1 MFEITPKQYPDISTR
16 WLLEETDNIQGLI
29 EIIANE
35 LVEYLDFSRLEI
47 DKTSY
52 ITDILK
58 TLESDLVFTVPFREE
73 VSSDELVIYI
83 LIEHQ
88 STVDPMMPFR
98 ILNYMCQIWDN
109 QRRKLEA
116 SDVPK
121 SKWRLRPILPIVFYT
136 GAQQWKT
143 PIDLSVIMDVPDLL
157 ERFVPKFDTLFLG
170 VKETDPSDLTK
181 SENPFGWLLKV
192 LQDEQADEETLR
204 RSLGEVLVHIESLDT
219 LSANHRKK
227 LIVYLYQLIF
237 FRRPKV
243 ERNDLYAFIETHTRQ
258 EEITEMVLT
267 SAEALY
273 QQGIEQGK
281 IDGIEQGK
289 MEGIEQGKMEGI
301 EQGAKENAIDSILLV
316 LDTRFQ
322 LDDGQTLQSTLE
334 SINDIQ
340 RLRQLLRLATEVDT
354 LDTFI
359 NTTDTSGE
367 G

>member
-1 MFEITPKQYPDISTR
+1 M
-16 WLLEETDNIQGLI
+16 LEETENIRGLI

-98 ILNYMCQIWDN
+98 ILNYMCQIWDS
-109 QRRKLEA
+109 QRRELAA

-121 SKWRLRPILPIVFYT
+121 SKWRLRPILPIVYYT
-136 GAQQWKT
+136 GTQQWKT
-143 PIDLSVIMDVPDLL
+143 PIDLSSIMDVPDLL

-170 VKETDPSDLTK
+170 VNDTDPSELTK

-192 LQDEQADEETLR
+192 LQDEKANKETLR
-204 RSLGEVLVHIESLDT
+204 ETLREVLAHIESLDT
-219 LSANHRKK
+219 LSAFHRKN
-227 LIVYLYQLIF
+227 LILYLYQFIF
-237 FRRPKV
+237 FCRPTV
-243 ERNDLYAFIETHTRQ
+243 ERNELYAFIETHTQ
-258 EEITEMVLT
+258 HEEIKEMLMT
-267 SAEALY
+267 SAEELY

-281 IDGIEQGK
+281 IDGIELGK
-289 MEGIEQGKMEGI
+289 MEGLEQGIAK
-301 EQGAKENAIDSILLV
+301 GAKETAIESILLV
-316 LDTRFQ
+316 LDTRFE
-322 LDDGQTLQSTLE
+322 LDDEQTLRSMLE

-340 RLRQLLRLATEVDT
+340 RLKQLIRLATEADT

-359 NTTDTSGE
+359 NATATSGE

>member
-1 MFEITPKQYPDISTR
+1 M
-16 WLLEETDNIQGLI
+16 LEETENIRGLI

-98 ILNYMCQIWDN
+98 ILNYMCQIWDS
-109 QRRKLEA
+109 QRKELEA

-121 SKWRLRPILPIVFYT
+121 SKWRLRPILPIVYYT
-136 GAQQWKT
+136 GTQQWKT
-143 PIDLSVIMDVPDLL
+143 PIDLSSIMDVPDLL
-157 ERFVPKFDTLFLG
+157 ERFVPTFDTLFLS

-181 SENPFGWLLKV
+181 SENPFGWLIKV
-192 LQDEQADEETLR
+192 LQDEKANKETLR
-204 RSLGEVLVHIESLDT
+204 ETLREVLVHIESLDT
-219 LSANHRKK
+219 LSEFHRKK
-227 LIVYLYQLIF
+227 LILYLYQFIF
-237 FRRPKV
+237 FCRPTDEKN
-243 ERNDLYAFIETHTRQ
+243 ELYTFIDTHTQ
-258 EEITEMVLT
+258 YEEIPEMLMT
-267 SAEALY
+267 SAEELY

-281 IDGIEQGK
+281 IKGHE
-289 MEGIEQGKMEGI
+289 E
-301 EQGAKENAIDSILLV
+301 GAKETAIESIFLFLE
-316 LDTRFQ
+316 TRFQ
-322 LDDGQTLQSTLE
+322 LDDKQTLQSTLE
-334 SINDIQ
+334 SIDDIQ
-340 RLRQLLRLATEVDT
+340 RLKQLLRLATKADT

-359 NTTDTSGE
+359 NATATSGQD
-367 G
+367 